1 MRRRVVLAFSVA
13 LFSAGN
19 LTTRPAAAG
28 ECAGVT
34 SPCINDDTLWPHA
47 GASRFVAIGSAE
59 TLAAGQVGFGL
70 VTSYLSRPVVL
81 TVPTPGPPGTK
92 EYAIDDQVNGSFLY
106 SYGVTSRLEL
116 GLVLP
121 VTFGQGG
128 TGIAPLTGGLGLRD
142 TAVRDVRFGFTYAI
156 LPLVRPSAVA
166 PGSASDA
173 QGFGLAG
180 RFEVSA
186 PTGDHD
192 QFAGEGSGV
201 FAPSVA
207 ADYRGGRAFAGIEL
221 GTRLRPTTE
230 LLGARIGTQLLAA
243 IGFGYDILARDRLSV
258 SAEAWALPGLVQ
270 QRDLLPGEQPGV
282 FASNPNG
289 NGRYISPS
297 EWQLA
302 VRTAPLRSTDL
313 SFQASGGG
321 AIPLDGGTPITTPRF
336 RFTLGVRWAPGSAT
350 VGNTTSGATTP

>member
-1 MRRRVVLAFSVA
+1 MRRRVVLALPVA
-13 LFSAGN
+13 LLAMPLLLASVF
-19 LTTRPAAAG
+19 LTRPAGAD
-28 ECAGVT
+28 ECSGVT

-47 GASRFVAIGSAE
+47 GPSRFVAIGSAE
-59 TLAAGQVGFGL
+59 TIAAGQVGFGL

-81 TVPTPGPPGTK
+81 TVPTPGPPGTR

-142 TAVRDVRFGFTYAI
+142 TAVRDVRFGFTYAL
-156 LPLVRPSAVA
+156 LPLARPAGVAV
-166 PGSASDA
+166 G

-186 PTGDHD
+186 PTGDRD
-192 QFAGEGSGV
+192 QFAGERTGV

-221 GTRLRPTTE
+221 GTRLRPATE

-243 IGFGYDILARDRLSV
+243 IGFGFDILPNNRLSL
-258 SAEAWALPGLVQ
+258 SAEGWALPGLVQ
-270 QRDLLPGEQPGV
+270 QRELLTGAQPGV
-282 FASNPNG
+282 FISNPNG

-302 VRTAPLRSTDL
+302 VRTAPLPSTDL

-336 RFTLGVRWAPGSAT
+336 RFTLGIRWAPGNAT
-350 VGNTTSGATTP
+350 GNATGGATSP

>member
-1 MRRRVVLAFSVA
+1 MRRRVVLAYSVSLPLLA
-13 LFSAGN
+13 LLSASV
-19 LTTRPAAAG
+19 LATRPAAAG
-28 ECAGVT
+28 ECSGVT

-47 GASRFVAIGSAE
+47 GASRFVAVGSAE
-59 TLAAGQVGFGL
+59 TIAAGQVGFGL

-156 LPLVRPSAVA
+156 LPLARPAGVA
-166 PGSASDA
+166 G

-243 IGFGYDILARDRLSV
+243 IGFGYDILPRGRLSL
-258 SAEAWALPGLVQ
+258 SAEGWALPGLVQ
-270 QRDLLPGEQPGV
+270 QRDVPTPEQPGV
-282 FASNPNG
+282 FTSNPNG
-289 NGRYISPS
+289 NGRYISPA

-302 VRTAPLRSTDL
+302 VRTAPLQNGDL

-336 RFTLGVRWAPGSAT
+336 RFTLGIRWAPGSAP
-350 VGNTTSGATTP
+350 GGATTP

>member
-1 MRRRVVLAFSVA
+1 MRRRGVLTLYLTLPLPLISAGVLA
-13 LFSAGN
+13 
-19 LTTRPAAAG
+19 TRPAAAG
-28 ECAGVT
+28 ECSGVA
-34 SPCINDDTLWPHA
+34 SPCINDDTLWPHP

-59 TLAAGQVGFGL
+59 TIAAGQVGFGL
-70 VTSYLSRPVVL
+70 VTSYLSRPIVL
-81 TVPTPGPPGTK
+81 AVPTPGPPGTK

-106 SYGVTSRLEL
+106 SYGVSSRLEL

-128 TGIAPLTGGLGLRD
+128 TGVAPLTGGLGLRD

-156 LPLVRPSAVA
+156 LPLARPAE
-166 PGSASDA
+166 
-173 QGFGLAG
+173 GFGLAG

-192 QFAGEGSGV
+192 QFAGDRSGV

-243 IGFGYDILARDRLSV
+243 IGFGFDILPRDKLSL
-258 SAEAWALPGLVQ
+258 SAEGWALPGLVQ
-270 QRDLLPGEQPGV
+270 QRDLLSGEPPGV
-282 FASNPNG
+282 FVSNANG
-289 NGRYISPS
+289 NGRYISPA

-321 AIPLDGGTPITTPRF
+321 AIPLDGGTPVTTPRF

-350 VGNTTSGATTP
+350 GGATTP